1 MGTTIDQLQIEIE
14 AQSGG
19 AEKKLKS
26 LKSTLEALNESAKS
40 SGLDSTCKKLE
51 KIASLSFSNLDPLK
65 KISETTEPISDMS
78 DRIADVTS
86 AINDIPS
93 QIGTTID
100 TGGISGAVTE
110 IESATA
116 AINDVPKSLEVPVNA
131 PGAENVAMSTAN
143 IADNIIKS
151 TTEADLLQMKLE
163 GVKAKLTAALSDPGS
178 DSTAIANLIQKAQ
191 ALQVQLD
198 AVRAKSLSTGGA
210 VKKLGGYFKTMGI
223 SALASTKK
231 AYKGISQVLKI
242 VLVYG
247 GAFRAFMLFTQGVSE
262 GLQNISKYSDET
274 ATNMNKLSTMSLYLK
289 NSIGAALYPVIVAI
303 TPALESMANAI
314 IKALNAFNQFVA
326 AWGGSKTFIR
336 AKEYLKEYGDTATS
350 TANKIKK
357 SFAGMDEITVI
368 GDKSG
373 GTGGSNTPDYS
384 QMFETA
390 EVSGGTSA
398 VVENLKANLDNIQ
411 AILGGAALA
420 VGAILT
426 FSGANVPLGLGL
438 MVLGGYMLGSAVSEN
453 WNSTT
458 ATIQDQVTNVMLII
472 SGALLAVGAILT
484 FASSV
489 TRPLGIALLAGG
501 AVVLATAVAENWEG
515 LPENIKNTITIIGLA
530 VGAASLVLGAILTFT
545 GAAIPLGIGLMIVGA
560 AELATAAV
568 LGWEALPNDI
578 KQTLT
583 IVGLAVSAALL
594 VLGACLTFTG
604 AAIPL
609 GIALLVLGA
618 AGLVATAKIGWNT
631 MSDKV
636 KNILSI
642 IMAALSHALLV
653 IGIILCVTGVG
664 IPLGV
669 ALIVIGAAGLAT
681 AVAVNLDWIKD
692 NINTVLSAALAI
704 ISGFGLVL
712 GILLCLTSAGVPL
725 GIALIFAS
733 IKGVKAASDMD
744 DNPVT
749 RFVKKMVNGIIG
761 IFESGVNFIIKM
773 LNKLSWEVPDWVPG
787 IGGSTFGFNIR
798 PVSIPRLK
806 DGGFPDGEDGLFYA
820 NHNELVGKFSNGRT
834 AVANNEQ
841 IVDGIRSGVYD
852 ANQEQNALLREQNGL
867 LRRLLEKETTVH
879 ATVSTS
885 DIEQG
890 LLRKNRRNGVTTV
903 PVG

>member
-26 LKSTLEALNESAKS
+26 LKSTLEALDKSAKS

-65 KISETTEPISDMS
+65 KISKTTEPISDMS

-131 PGAENVAMSTAN
+131 LGVESTN
-143 IADNIIKS
+143 
-151 TTEADLLQMKLE
+151 
-163 GVKAKLTAALSDPGS
+163 AKLSVTRQILSM
-178 DSTAIANLIQKAQ
+178 
-191 ALQVQLD
+191 
-198 AVRAKSLSTGGA
+198 VRMGASATGRGII
-210 VKKLGGYFKTMGI
+210 KLGGYFKTMGI

-515 LPENIKNTITIIGLA
+515 LPENIKNTITIIGIA

-545 GAAIPLGIGLMIVGA
+545 SAAIPLGIGLMIVGA
-560 AELATAAV
+560 AELVTAAV

-583 IVGLAVSAALL
+583 IIGLAVSAASL
-594 VLGACLTFTG
+594 VLGTILAFACPN
-604 AAIPL
+604 AIPL
-609 GIALLVLGA
+609 GIALMVLGA

-712 GILLCLTSAGVPL
+712 GILLCLTGAGVPL

-798 PVSIPRLK
+798 TVSIPRLK

-834 AVANNEQ
+834 AVANNDQ

>member
-14 AQSGG
+14 AQSDG

-26 LKSTLEALNESAKS
+26 LKSTLEALNKSAKS

-51 KIASLSFSNLDPLK
+51 KIASLSFSNLAPLEK
-65 KISETTEPISDMS
+65 LSKTTEPISDMS

-210 VKKLGGYFKTMGI
+210 VKKLGRYFKTMGI

-303 TPALESMANAI
+303 TPALEAMANAT

-398 VVENLKANLDNIQ
+398 VVENLKANLDNVQ

-458 ATIQDQVTNVMLII
+458 ATIQDRVTNVMLII
-472 SGALLAVGAILT
+472 SGALLAIGAILT

-530 VGAASLVLGAILTFT
+530 VGAASLVLGAILTFS

-583 IVGLAVSAALL
+583 IIGLAVSAALL

-618 AGLVATAKIGWNT
+618 SGLVATAKIGWNT

-636 KNILSI
+636 KNTISIITAILST
-642 IMAALSHALLV
+642 ALLV
-653 IGIILCVTGVG
+653 IGIILCATGVG
-664 IPLGV
+664 VPLGV
-669 ALIVIGAAGLAT
+669 ALIVLGAAGLAT
-681 AVAVNLDWIKD
+681 AVAVNWDWVKD
-692 NINTVLSAALAI
+692 KINTVLSAALAI

-712 GILLCLTSAGVPL
+712 GILLCLTGAGVPL

-834 AVANNEQ
+834 AVANNDQ

-852 ANQEQNALLREQNGL
+852 ANQEQNNLLREQNKL
-867 LRRLLEKETTVH
+867 LRQMLEKESGGEVNVTTITK
-879 ATVSTS
+879 A
-885 DIEQG
+885 QN
-890 LLRKNRRNGVTTV
+890 RANRRYGKTIV
-903 PVG
+903 PVGT

>member
-14 AQSGG
+14 TKSDG
-19 AEKKLKS
+19 AEKKLRS
-26 LKSTLEALNESAKS
+26 LKSTLEALDKSAKS

-51 KIASLSFSNLDPLK
+51 KIASLSFSNLAPLEK
-65 KISETTEPISDMS
+65 LSKTTEPISDMS
-78 DRIADVTS
+78 DRIAEVTS

-131 PGAENVAMSTAN
+131 PGVESTN
-143 IADNIIKS
+143 
-151 TTEADLLQMKLE
+151 
-163 GVKAKLTAALSDPGS
+163 AKLSVTRQILSM
-178 DSTAIANLIQKAQ
+178 
-191 ALQVQLD
+191 
-198 AVRAKSLSTGGA
+198 VRTGASATGRGII
-210 VKKLGGYFKTMGI
+210 KLGGYFKTLGI

-274 ATNMNKLSTMSLYLK
+274 ATNMNRLSTMSLYLK

-303 TPALESMANAI
+303 TPALEAMANAI

-368 GDKSG
+368 GDKD
-373 GTGGSNTPDYS
+373 GGSAGSSTPDYS

-390 EVSGGTSA
+390 EVSGSTSA
-398 VVENLKANLDNIQ
+398 VVENLKANLDNVQ

-438 MVLGGYMLGSAVSEN
+438 MALGGYMLGSAVSED

-515 LPENIKNTITIIGLA
+515 LPENVKNTITIIGLA
-530 VGAASLVLGAILTFT
+530 VGAASLVLGAILTFS

-583 IVGLAVSAALL
+583 IIGLAVSAAVL
-594 VLGACLTFTG
+594 VLGACLTFTS
-604 AAIPL
+604 ANIPL

-618 AGLVATAKIGWNT
+618 AGIVATAKIGWNT

-636 KNILSI
+636 KNTISI
-642 IMAALSHALLV
+642 IMAALSAALLV

-669 ALIVIGAAGLAT
+669 ALIVLGAAGLAT
-681 AVAVNLDWIKD
+681 AIAVNWDWVKD
-692 NINTVLSAALAI
+692 KINTVLASLLSI

-712 GILLCLTSAGVPL
+712 GILLCLTGAGIPL
-725 GIALIFAS
+725 GIALIMAS

-749 RFVKKMVNGIIG
+749 RFVKNMVNGIIG

-773 LNKLSWEVPDWVPG
+773 LNKLSWEVPDWVPV
-787 IGGSTFGFNIR
+787 IGGSTFGFNIK
-798 PVSIPRLK
+798 PISIPRLK
-806 DGGFPDGEDGLFYA
+806 NGGFPDGEDGLFYA
-820 NHNELVGKFSNGRT
+820 NHNEMVGKFSNGRT
-834 AVANNEQ
+834 AVANNDQ
-841 IVDGIRSGVYD
+841 IVAGIRSGVYD
-852 ANQEQNALLREQNGL
+852 ANQEQNNLLREQNKL
-867 LRRLLEKETTVH
+867 LRQMLEKESGGEVNVTTITK
-879 ATVSTS
+879 A
-885 DIEQG
+885 QN
-890 LLRKNRRNGVTTV
+890 RANRRYGKTIV
-903 PVG
+903 PVGI

>member
-14 AQSGG
+14 TKSDG

-26 LKSTLEALNESAKS
+26 LKSTLEALDKSAKS

-51 KIASLSFSNLDPLK
+51 KIASLSFSNLAPLEK
-65 KISETTEPISDMS
+65 LSKTTEPISDMS

-131 PGAENVAMSTAN
+131 PGVESTN
-143 IADNIIKS
+143 
-151 TTEADLLQMKLE
+151 
-163 GVKAKLTAALSDPGS
+163 AKLSVTRQILSM
-178 DSTAIANLIQKAQ
+178 
-191 ALQVQLD
+191 
-198 AVRAKSLSTGGA
+198 VRIGASATGRGII
-210 VKKLGGYFKTMGI
+210 KLGGYFKTLGI

-303 TPALESMANAI
+303 TPALEAMANAI

-368 GDKSG
+368 GDKD
-373 GTGGSNTPDYS
+373 GGSAGSSTPDYS

-390 EVSGGTSA
+390 EVSGSTSA
-398 VVENLKANLDNIQ
+398 VVENLKANLDNVQ

-438 MVLGGYMLGSAVSEN
+438 MALGGYMLGSAVSED

-515 LPENIKNTITIIGLA
+515 LPENVKNTITIIGLA
-530 VGAASLVLGAILTFT
+530 VGAASLVLGTIIAFACPSQL
-545 GAAIPLGIGLMIVGA
+545 PLGIGLMIVGA
-560 AELATAAV
+560 AELVTAAT
-568 LGWEALPNDI
+568 LGWESLPDQI
-578 KQTLT
+578 KQTIT
-583 IVGLAVSAALL
+583 IIGLAVSAASL
-594 VLGACLTFTG
+594 VLGTILAFACPN
-604 AAIPL
+604 AIPL
-609 GIALLVLGA
+609 GIALMVLGA

-631 MSDKV
+631 VSDKV
-636 KNILSI
+636 KDTLSI
-642 IMAALSHALLV
+642 ILAAVSAALLV
-653 IGIILCVTGVG
+653 IGVILCFCSV

-669 ALIVIGAAGLAT
+669 ALIVLGAAGLAT
-681 AVAVNLDWIKD
+681 AIAVNWDWVKD
-692 NINTVLSAALAI
+692 KINTVLASLLSI

-712 GILLCLTSAGVPL
+712 GILLCLTGAGIPL
-725 GIALIFAS
+725 GIALIMAS

-749 RFVKKMVNGIIG
+749 RFVKNMVNGIIG

-773 LNKLSWEVPDWVPG
+773 LNKLSWEVPDWVPV
-787 IGGSTFGFNIR
+787 IGGSTFGFNIK
-798 PVSIPRLK
+798 PISIPRLK
-806 DGGFPDGEDGLFYA
+806 NGGFPDGEDGLFYA
-820 NHNELVGKFSNGRT
+820 NHNEMVGKFSNGRT
-834 AVANNEQ
+834 AVANNDQ
-841 IVDGIRSGVYD
+841 IVAGIRSGVYD
-852 ANQEQNALLREQNGL
+852 ANQEQNNLLREQNKL
-867 LRRLLEKETTVH
+867 LRQMLEKESGGEVNVTTITK
-879 ATVSTS
+879 A
-885 DIEQG
+885 QN
-890 LLRKNRRNGVTTV
+890 RANRRYGKTIV
-903 PVG
+903 PVGT

>member
-26 LKSTLEALNESAKS
+26 LKSTLEALDKSAKS

-65 KISETTEPISDMS
+65 KLSKTTEPISDMS

-210 VKKLGGYFKTMGI
+210 VKKLGGCFKTMGI

-303 TPALESMANAI
+303 IPALESMANAI

-350 TANKIKK
+350 TAKKIKK

-458 ATIQDQVTNVMLII
+458 ATIQDRVTNVMLII
-472 SGALLAVGAILT
+472 SGALLVVGAILT

-583 IVGLAVSAALL
+583 IIGLAVSAALL

-636 KNILSI
+636 KNTISI
-642 IMAALSHALLV
+642 ITAFLSNALLV
-653 IGIILCVTGVG
+653 IGIILCATGVG
-664 IPLGV
+664 VPLGV
-669 ALIVIGAAGLAT
+669 ALIVLGAAGLAT
-681 AVAVNLDWIKD
+681 AVAVNWDWIKD

-712 GILLCLTSAGVPL
+712 GILLCLTGVGVPL

-787 IGGSTFGFNIR
+787 IGGSTFGFNVR

-834 AVANNEQ
+834 AVANNDQ

>member
-14 AQSGG
+14 AQSDG

-26 LKSTLEALNESAKS
+26 LKSTLEALNKSAKS

-65 KISETTEPISDMS
+65 KISKTTEPISDMS

-314 IKALNAFNQFVA
+314 IKPLNAFNQFVA

-368 GDKSG
+368 GDKN
-373 GTGGSNTPDYS
+373 GGSAGSSTPDYS

-420 VGAILT
+420 VGAILI

-438 MVLGGYMLGSAVSEN
+438 MAIGGHMLGSAVSKD
-453 WNSTT
+453 WNSST

-501 AVVLATAVAENWEG
+501 AVILATAVAENWEG
-515 LPENIKNTITIIGLA
+515 LPENIKNTITIIGIA

-545 GAAIPLGIGLMIVGA
+545 GAAIPLGIGLMIFGA

-583 IVGLAVSAALL
+583 IIGLAVSAALL

-636 KNILSI
+636 KNIISI
-642 IMAALSHALLV
+642 ITAILSTALLV
-653 IGIILCVTGVG
+653 IGIILCATGVG

-669 ALIVIGAAGLAT
+669 ALIVLGAAGLAT

-704 ISGFGLVL
+704 ISGFGLVV
-712 GILLCLTSAGVPL
+712 GILLCLTGAGVPL
-725 GIALIFAS
+725 GISLIFAS
-733 IKGVKAASDMD
+733 IKGIKAASDMD

-787 IGGSTFGFNIR
+787 IGGSTFGINIR

-834 AVANNEQ
+834 AVANNDQ